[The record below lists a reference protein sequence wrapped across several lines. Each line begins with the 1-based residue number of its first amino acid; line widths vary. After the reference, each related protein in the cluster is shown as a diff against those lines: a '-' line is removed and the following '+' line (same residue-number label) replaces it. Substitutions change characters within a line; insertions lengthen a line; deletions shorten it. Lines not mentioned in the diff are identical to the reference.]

1 MDRNSEHRPAAAPP
15 TLREAIDSFN
25 RGDYF
30 AASEQF
36 EALSYE
42 AEESLKEVVGALHRI
57 AAGLHLRFARGG
69 RQSAINLL
77 SQAMMALDELR
88 PSCAGI
94 DVERLCNELAAYT
107 DEIRTSPSEYEA
119 GALRHKARLFI
130 ERRRAP
136 KVVLIGT

>member
-1 MDRNSEHRPAAAPP
+1 MARDSEPSPEP
-15 TLREAIDSFN
+15 ISPQLKEAIRSFN

-36 EALSYE
+36 EVVGHD
-42 AEESLKEVVGALHRI
+42 AEESLKDVVGALHRV

-69 RQSAINLL
+69 RQSTINLL

-88 PSCAGI
+88 PARAGI
-94 DVERLCNELAAYT
+94 DLERLYNELAAFT
-107 DEIRTSPSEYEA
+107 DDVRASPRELEN
-119 GALRHKARLFI
+119 GALKHRARLFL

-136 KVVLIGT
+136 RIVMLG